1 MSMTKRSTTMTAA
14 WLALAAMALT
24 NTATPARAQAPA
36 AAQLRATMRYDVP
49 AQDLGTSLRTI
60 AQQSRIEII
69 FADET
74 VRGRRAPVIRGEL
87 TPDQAV
93 TAALAGSGL
102 TAELRDGAILV
113 RLRPSPETASANPA
127 DEVTITG
134 THIRGAATASPL
146 TVATRQ
152 SLENAGIT
160 DMATFSRML
169 PQNWGG
175 GQNPGV
181 AGGGDQGGY
190 SNINNSTEL
199 NLRGLGADATLTL
212 LNGHRLA
219 YDAVFQGVDISAIPL
234 PAIDR
239 VEIITDGAS
248 ALYGSDAIGGV
259 ANFMLRRDFVGLETS
274 AKVGTATQG
283 GDVTQQY
290 DAVTGARWSG
300 GGFMLAAQYNHN
312 SPLTAA
318 DRAITKSLNGAQTLI
333 EEQSQVSVIVAGH
346 QQITAPLSFDLDAE
360 FMDRSLHKTNAF
372 TTNTPVT
379 VNGLINHPTVRSFAV
394 TPSFRLKLF
403 ADWEATLS
411 GTHSRSLT
419 IIRAQNIHAGK
430 VNPQRLRYDDRLDN
444 VEAGANGTLFDLPG
458 GPVRLA
464 FGGGYRDFQ
473 LGIYN
478 ISTAGGVLKVTKDA
492 HESRGSWFG
501 YGELNAA
508 LVSAANAMPLVEK
521 LDLSGAIRYE
531 SYRGIERVA
540 TPKLGLIYAPHRDVT
555 MKVSWGRSFK
565 IPTLYQS
572 NQIPAA
578 GLLPSYYFDPQPNPP
593 LASDQTVLLLGG
605 GNPHLRAERATTW
618 TGTLELRPA
627 FVPGLTLSGSFFH
640 INYRNRIA
648 SPLNDPLGALADP
661 TVASFV
667 KIAPTTA
674 EVLAIVATLPQGIS
688 NATDGPFDPAKVGA
702 IINGSLQNGARD
714 RVQGVDLTADYQ
726 LTFPDSSKL
735 GLTATASYLDDD
747 RQLIRGQGFIDN
759 SGVIF
764 TAPHWRGRAG
774 ADWDRGRFQAS
785 TFVNYT
791 GMVRDNRL
799 ASPGKIS
806 DFATVDLSAALRT
819 GEGHGLGR
827 NIEFRLSA
835 LNLLGRMPQR
845 IYQSNPTDIP
855 FDSTNQS
862 AIGRFVSLSVSKAW

>member
-1 MSMTKRSTTMTAA
+1 MTKPSTTLSAT
-14 WLALAAMALT
+14 WLALAAIA
-24 NTATPARAQAPA
+24 ATGAAVPAMAQAQP
-36 AAQLRATMRYDVP
+36 TTTYDLP
-49 AQDLGTSLRTI
+49 AQDLGTTLRAI
-60 AQQSRIEII
+60 GRQSRIEII

-74 VRGRRAPVIRGEL
+74 VQGRRAPALRGTL
-87 TPDQAV
+87 TPEQAV
-93 TAALAGSGL
+93 GQALAGSGL
-102 TAELRDGAILV
+102 TADMRDGAILV
-113 RLRPSPETASANPA
+113 RLRPGTEAPSA
-127 DEVTITG
+127 DQGGEVTITG

-152 SLENAGIT
+152 SLVDAGIT

-219 YDAVFQGVDISAIPL
+219 YDAVFQGVDISAIPIA
-234 PAIDR
+234 AIDR

-259 ANFMLRRDFVGLETS
+259 ANFMLRRDFDGLETS
-274 AKVGTATQG
+274 AKLGTATQG

-290 DAVTGARWSG
+290 DAVTGARWTG
-300 GGFMLAAQYNHN
+300 GGFMIAAQYDHN

-318 DRAITKSLNGAQTLI
+318 DRAITQSLNGAQTLI
-333 EEQSQVSVIVAGH
+333 EEQSQVSLILTGH
-346 QQITAPLSFDLDAE
+346 QQIAAPLSFELDAE

-372 TTNTPVT
+372 TTDTPVT

-394 TPSFRLKLF
+394 TPSLRLKLF

-411 GTHSRSLT
+411 GTHSQSLT
-419 IIRAQNIHAGK
+419 VIRAQNIHAGN
-430 VNPQRLRYDDRLDN
+430 VNPQRLRYDDMLDN
-444 VEAGANGTLFDLPG
+444 VETGANGTLFDLPG

-464 FGGGYRDFQ
+464 LGGGYRDFQ

-478 ISTAGGVLKVTKDA
+478 ISTAGGILKVTKDA

-508 LVSAANAMPLVEK
+508 LVGAANAMPLVEK

-531 SYRGIERVA
+531 SYHGIERVA
-540 TPKLGLIYAPHRDVT
+540 TPKLGLIYAPHRDIT

-572 NQIPAA
+572 NQIPVA

-593 LASDQTVLLLGG
+593 LASDATVLLLGG

-618 TGTLELRPA
+618 TGTLELKPA
-627 FVPGLTLSGSFFH
+627 FARGLTLSGSFFH

-648 SPLNDPLGALADP
+648 SPINDPLGALADP

-667 KIAPTTA
+667 KIAPSTA
-674 EVLAIVATLPQGIS
+674 EVLAIVNALPQAIS
-688 NATDGPFDPAKVGA
+688 NATDGPFDPSKVGA
-702 IINGSLQNGARD
+702 IINESLQNGARD
-714 RVQGVDLTADYQ
+714 RVQGVDLAADYQ
-726 LTFPDSSKL
+726 LTFSDRSKL

-747 RQLIRGQGFIDN
+747 RQLIRGEGFIDN

-774 ADWDRGRFQAS
+774 ADWDRGRFQVS
-785 TFVNYT
+785 SYVNYT
-791 GMVRDNRL
+791 GAVRDNRL
-799 ASPGKIS
+799 ASIGKMSAFTTI
-806 DFATVDLSAALRT
+806 DLSAALRT
-819 GEGHGLGR
+819 GEGHGIGR

-845 IYQSNPTDIP
+845 IVQSDPTDIP

>member
-1 MSMTKRSTTMTAA
+1 MTKHGTDLTAT
-14 WLALAAMALT
+14 WLALVAVAGTSAAMPVWAQV
-24 NTATPARAQAPA
+24 QAPRSYE
-36 AAQLRATMRYDVP
+36 LPT
-49 AQDLGTSLRTI
+49 QDLGITLRAI
-60 AQQSRIEII
+60 AQQSRIEIM

-74 VRGRRAPVIRGEL
+74 VRGRRAPALHGTL
-87 TPDQAV
+87 TPDEAV
-93 TAALAGSGL
+93 AAALAGSGL
-102 TAELRDGAILV
+102 TEETRDGAILV
-113 RLRPSPETASANPA
+113 RVRPGEPIATVDQA
-127 DEVTITG
+127 DEVTIIG
-134 THIRGAATASPL
+134 THIRGAQTASPL

-152 SLENAGIT
+152 SLLDAGIT
-160 DMATFSRML
+160 DMATFSRTL

-219 YDAVFQGVDISAIPL
+219 YDAVSQGVDISAIPL
-234 PAIDR
+234 AAVDQ

-248 ALYGSDAIGGV
+248 ALYGSDAVGGV
-259 ANFMLRRDFVGLETS
+259 ANFRLRRDFDGLETS
-274 AKVGTATQG
+274 AKLETATQG

-290 DAVTGARWSG
+290 DVVTGTRWTG
-300 GGFMLAAQYNHN
+300 GGFMVAAQYDHN
-312 SPLTAA
+312 SALNAS
-318 DRAITKSLNGAQTLI
+318 DRAITNGLNGSQTLI
-333 EEQSQVSVIVAGH
+333 EEQSQVSVILTGH
-346 QQITAPLSFDLDAE
+346 QQIAEPLSFDLDAE
-360 FMDRSLHKTNAF
+360 FMDRALHKTNAF
-372 TTNTPVT
+372 TTNTPAT
-379 VNGLINHPTVRSFAV
+379 VNGLINHPLVRSFAV

-403 ADWEATLS
+403 GDWEATLA
-411 GTHSRSLT
+411 GTHSDSLT
-419 IIRAQNIHAGK
+419 LIRSQNIRGGK
-430 VNPQRLRYDDRLDN
+430 ATPQRLRYDDNLDN
-444 VEAGANGTLFDLPG
+444 VEAGANGTLFELPG

-478 ISTAGGVLKVTKDA
+478 TSSAGGVLKVTKNA

-508 LVSAANAMPLVEK
+508 LVGASNAMPLVEK

-531 SYRGIERVA
+531 SYHGIERVA

-555 MKVSWGRSFK
+555 MKFSWGRSFK

-572 NQIPAA
+572 NQIPTA
-578 GLLPSYYFDPQPNPP
+578 GLLPSFYFAPQANPP
-593 LASDQTVLLLGG
+593 LADDATVLLLAG

-618 TGTLELRPA
+618 TTTFEVRPVL
-627 FVPGLTLSGSFFH
+627 VPALTLSASYFH

-648 SPLNDPLGALADP
+648 SPINDPLGALADP

-667 KIAPTTA
+667 RIAPSPA
-674 EVLAIVATLPQGIS
+674 EVMAIVAALPQAIT

-702 IINGSLQNGARD
+702 IINESLQNGARD
-714 RVQGVDLTADYQ
+714 RVQGVDLTADYRVTLSPQ
-726 LTFPDSSKL
+726 SKL

-747 RQLIRGQGFIDN
+747 RQLIRGEGFIPN

-774 ADWDRGRFQAS
+774 ADWDRGRFQLS
-785 TFVNYT
+785 SYVNYT
-791 GMVRDNRL
+791 GTVRDNRL
-799 ASPGKIS
+799 ASNGTLS
-806 DFATVDLSAALRT
+806 AFATVDLSAALRT
-819 GEGHGLGR
+819 GEGRGLAR
-827 NIEFRLSA
+827 NIEVRLSA
-835 LNLLGRMPQR
+835 LNLLGRKPQR
-845 IYQSNPTDIP
+845 IFQSSPTDIP